1 MLFELVQIGS
11 RIVEKPFS
19 VTFVVAELKKMNKEE
34 FIGSLKAKVEEKMG
48 RTLVTLMDFNRLS
61 ITNTTRW
68 GIHQCVNSET
78 CVELCVVVLSSEF
91 EYADIF
97 GRRC

>member
-1 MLFELVQIGS
+1 MFFYWQSNGRVDGFTMCILSEAY
-11 RIVEKPFS
+11 

-68 GIHQCVNSET
+68 GYPSVCQQ
-78 CVELCVVVLSSEF
+78 
-91 EYADIF
+91 
-97 GRRC
+97 